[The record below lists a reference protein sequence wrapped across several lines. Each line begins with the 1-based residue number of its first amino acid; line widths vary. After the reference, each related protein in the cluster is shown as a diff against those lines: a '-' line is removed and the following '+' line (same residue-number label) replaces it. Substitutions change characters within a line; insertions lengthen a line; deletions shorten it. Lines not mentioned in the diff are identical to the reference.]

1 MRLVTAVLSV
11 MFGLSL
17 APTAHAERDTMTG
30 FMSNLTGGAL
40 EAQFKRQTV
49 SYASGEPAGTI
60 IIDTS
65 KRFLYYVLGGG
76 KALRYGIGVGR
87 DGFTWSGTERIS
99 RKAEW
104 PRWTPP
110 PEMIERDKYAAE
122 WKDGMPGGPE
132 NPLGAR

>member
-1 MRLVTAVLSV
+1 MRLVTAVLGV
-11 MFGLSL
+11 VFGLSL
-17 APTAHAERDTMTG
+17 APIAHAERDTMTS
-30 FMSNLTGGAL
+30 FMSSLSGGAL

-49 SYASGEPAGTI
+49 SYDSGEPAGTI

-65 KRFLYYVLGGG
+65 KRFLYYVQTGG

-104 PRWTPP
+104 PRWT
-110 PEMIERDKYAAE
+110 
-122 WKDGMPGGPE
+122 
-132 NPLGAR
+132 